1 MKSKTKQ
8 ELHRFPLSLLHYGN
22 SYYIER
28 IAALERALA
37 RKPLQLQIDM
47 LGEGEIPADWALLIR
62 SILNQRAARTRVTTN
77 ARSSLQNGSVLVWL
91 LGDCRIIRDDA
102 RIFFRRANVSENTN
116 SEPEK
121 VWDEDDMKYV
131 DSFSEADPDEADHA
145 KVLQHINEF
154 LPVKELVGR
163 VIDVPTLRQ
172 FGLAE
177 NDKLDSFLA
186 TAFAPSERIDEA
198 QASEAK
204 RGTKQVKSSES
215 VQTQQ

>member
-1 MKSKTKQ
+1 MKSKTKR
-8 ELHRFPLSLLHYGN
+8 EVHRFPLSLLHYGN
-22 SYYIER
+22 SYFIER

-37 RKPLQLQIDM
+37 RKPRQLQIDM

-62 SILNQRAARTRVTTN
+62 SILNQRAARTQVTTN
-77 ARSSLQNGSVLVWL
+77 ARSSLQNGSVRVWL
-91 LGDCRIIRDDA
+91 LGDCRIIRNDA
-102 RIFFRRANVSENTN
+102 RIFFRRANVSEDPN

-145 KVLQHINEF
+145 RVLQHINEF

-163 VIDVPTLRQ
+163 VIDAPTLRQ

-177 NDKLDSFLA
+177 NGKLDSFLA
-186 TAFAPSERIDEA
+186 TAFAPSERSD
-198 QASEAK
+198 QVHASEAK
-204 RGTKQVKSSES
+204 RVTSHAKSSQS
-215 VQTQQ
+215 VQAQQ

>member
-1 MKSKTKQ
+1 MKSKTKR
-8 ELHRFPLSLLHYGN
+8 EVHRFPLSLLHYGN

-37 RKPLQLQIDM
+37 RKPRQLQIDM

-62 SILNQRAARTRVTTN
+62 SILHQRAAKTQVTTN

-91 LGDCRIIRDDA
+91 LGDRRIIRDDA
-102 RIFFRRANVSENTN
+102 RIFFRRAKVSAESN

-121 VWDEDDMKYV
+121 VWDEDDMKYA

-154 LPVKELVGR
+154 LPVNKLVGR
-163 VIDVPTLRQ
+163 VIDVSTLRQ

-177 NDKLDSFLA
+177 HDKLDAFLA
-186 TAFAPSERIDEA
+186 TAFAPSERAEVA
-198 QASEAK
+198 QASRAK
-204 RGTKQVKSSES
+204 RVANHAKAAKS
-215 VQTQQ
+215 VQSQH

>member
-1 MKSKTKQ
+1 MKSKTKR
-8 ELHRFPLSLLHYGN
+8 EVHRFPLSLLHYGN

-37 RKPLQLQIDM
+37 RKPRQLQIDM

-62 SILNQRAARTRVTTN
+62 SILKQHAAQTRVITN

-91 LGDCRIIRDDA
+91 LGDRRIIRDDA
-102 RIFFRRANVSENTN
+102 RIFFRRADVSEDTP
-116 SEPEK
+116 SAPEK
-121 VWDEDDMKYV
+121 TWDEDDMKYV
-131 DSFSEADPDEADHA
+131 DSYSEVDPEEADHA

-177 NDKLDSFLA
+177 NDKLDAFLA
-186 TAFAPSERIDEA
+186 TAFAPAGRSDEA
-198 QASEAK
+198 PASEAK
-204 RGTKQVKSSES
+204 RVASHAKSSPS
-215 VQTQQ
+215 VQSQH

>member
-1 MKSKTKQ
+1 MKSKTKP
-8 ELHRFPLSLLHYGN
+8 EVHRFPLSLLHYGN

-37 RKPLQLQIDM
+37 RKPRQLQIDM
-47 LGEGEIPADWALLIR
+47 LGEGEIPADLALLIR
-62 SILNQRAARTRVTTN
+62 SVLKQHASRTQVITN

-91 LGDCRIIRDDA
+91 LGDRRIIRDDA
-102 RIFFRRANVSENTN
+102 RIFFRRADVSEDTN
-116 SEPEK
+116 SGPEK
-121 VWDEDDMKYV
+121 IWDADDMKYV
-131 DSFSEADPDEADHA
+131 DSYSEVDPEEADHA

-177 NDKLDSFLA
+177 NDKLDAFLA
-186 TAFAPSERIDEA
+186 TAFAPAERSDEA

-204 RGTKQVKSSES
+204 RLAGHAKSSQS
-215 VQTQQ
+215 IQTQQ

>member
-1 MKSKTKQ
+1 MKSKTKR
-8 ELHRFPLSLLHYGN
+8 EVHRFALSLLHYGN
-22 SYYIER
+22 SYYIEK

-37 RKPLQLQIDM
+37 RKPRQLQIDM

-62 SILNQRAARTRVTTN
+62 SILNQRAARTQVTTN

-91 LGDCRIIRDDA
+91 LGDCRIIRNDA
-102 RIFFRRANVSENTN
+102 RIFFRRANVSEDTN

-131 DSFSEADPDEADHA
+131 DSFSGADPEEADHA

-177 NDKLDSFLA
+177 NDKMDAFLA
-186 TAFAPSERIDEA
+186 TAFAPAERSDKD

-204 RGTKQVKSSES
+204 RVTSHAKSAPS
-215 VQTQQ
+215 VQSQH

>member
-1 MKSKTKQ
+1 MKSKTKR
-8 ELHRFPLSLLHYGN
+8 EVHRFPLSLLHYGN

-37 RKPLQLQIDM
+37 RKPRQLQIDM

-62 SILNQRAARTRVTTN
+62 SIMNQRAARTQVTTN

-91 LGDCRIIRDDA
+91 LGDCRIIRKDA
-102 RIFFRRANVSENTN
+102 RIFFRRANVSEDTN

-131 DSFSEADPDEADHA
+131 DSYSEVDPDEADHA
-145 KVLQHINEF
+145 KVLHHINEF
-154 LPVKELVGR
+154 LPVNELVGR

-177 NDKLDSFLA
+177 NDKLDYFLA
-186 TAFAPSERIDEA
+186 TAFAPSGRSDETK
-198 QASEAK
+198 ASEAK
-204 RGTKQVKSSES
+204 RVASHTKSSPS
-215 VQTQQ
+215 VQAQQ

>member
-1 MKSKTKQ
+1 MKSKTKR
-8 ELHRFPLSLLHYGN
+8 EVHRFPLSLLHYGN

-37 RKPLQLQIDM
+37 RKPRQLQIDM

-62 SILNQRAARTRVTTN
+62 SILKQHVAQTQVITN

-91 LGDCRIIRDDA
+91 LGDRRIIRDDA
-102 RIFFRRANVSENTN
+102 RIFFRRANVSEDPN

-121 VWDEDDMKYV
+121 VWDEEDMKYI

-177 NDKLDSFLA
+177 NEKLDSFLA
-186 TAFAPSERIDEA
+186 TAFAPSERSDEV

-204 RGTKQVKSSES
+204 RVASHDKSSQP
-215 VQTQQ
+215 VQAQQ

>member
-1 MKSKTKQ
+1 MKSKTKR
-8 ELHRFPLSLLHYGN
+8 EVHRFPLSLLHYGN

-37 RKPLQLQIDM
+37 RKPRHLQIDM

-62 SILNQRAARTRVTTN
+62 SILNQRAATTQVTTN

-91 LGDCRIIRDDA
+91 LGDCRLIRNDA
-102 RIFFRRANVSENTN
+102 RIFFRRANVSEEIN

-145 KVLQHINEF
+145 KLLQHINEF

-177 NDKLDSFLA
+177 NDKLDAFLA
-186 TAFAPSERIDEA
+186 TAFAPAERSDQD

-204 RGTKQVKSSES
+204 CVASHAKSTPS
-215 VQTQQ
+215 VQSQH

>member
-1 MKSKTKQ
+1 MKSKTKR
-8 ELHRFPLSLLHYGN
+8 EVHRFPLSLLHYGN

-28 IAALERALA
+28 IAALERALG
-37 RKPLQLQIDM
+37 RKPRQLQIDM

-62 SILNQRAARTRVTTN
+62 SILNQRAARTQVTTN

-91 LGDCRIIRDDA
+91 LGDCRIIRNDA
-102 RIFFRRANVSENTN
+102 RIFFRRANVSEDTN

-186 TAFAPSERIDEA
+186 TAFASAERSELV

-204 RGTKQVKSSES
+204 GVACHAKSSQS
-215 VQTQQ
+215 VPSQH

>member
-1 MKSKTKQ
+1 MKSKTKR
-8 ELHRFPLSLLHYGN
+8 EVHRFPLSLLHYGN

-37 RKPLQLQIDM
+37 QKPRQLQIDM

-62 SILNQRAARTRVTTN
+62 SVLKQHAVRTQLITN

-91 LGDCRIIRDDA
+91 LGDRRIIRDDA
-102 RIFFRRANVSENTN
+102 RVFFRRADVSEDTN

-131 DSFSEADPDEADHA
+131 DSFSEANPEEADHA

-177 NDKLDSFLA
+177 NDKLDAFLA
-186 TAFAPSERIDEA
+186 TAFAPSERSDEA
-198 QASEAK
+198 QASKAK
-204 RGTKQVKSSES
+204 RVASHANSEQS
-215 VQTQQ
+215 VQSQH

>member
-1 MKSKTKQ
+1 MKSKTKR
-8 ELHRFPLSLLHYGN
+8 EVHRFPLSLLHYGN
-22 SYYIER
+22 SYYIKR

-37 RKPLQLQIDM
+37 RKPRQLQIDM

-62 SILNQRAARTRVTTN
+62 SILNQRAARTQVTTN

-91 LGDCRIIRDDA
+91 LGDCRIIRNDA
-102 RIFFRRANVSENTN
+102 RIFFRRANVSEATN

-131 DSFSEADPDEADHA
+131 DSFSEADPEEADHA

-163 VIDVPTLRQ
+163 VIDVPMLRQ

-177 NDKLDSFLA
+177 NDKLDAFLA
-186 TAFAPSERIDEA
+186 IAFAPSERSDQV

-204 RGTKQVKSSES
+204 RVASYAKSAQS
-215 VQTQQ
+215 VQAQQ

>member
-1 MKSKTKQ
+1 MKSKTKR
-8 ELHRFPLSLLHYGN
+8 EAHRFPLSLLHYGN

-37 RKPLQLQIDM
+37 RKPRQLRIDM

-62 SILNQRAARTRVTTN
+62 SILKQHAAQIRVITN

-91 LGDCRIIRDDA
+91 LGDRRIIRDDA
-102 RIFFRRANVSENTN
+102 RIFFRRADVSEEAI
-116 SEPEK
+116 SKPEK

-131 DSFSEADPDEADHA
+131 DSYSEVDPEEADHA

-177 NDKLDSFLA
+177 NDKLDAFLA
-186 TAFAPSERIDEA
+186 TAFAPSERSDQV
-198 QASEAK
+198 QASEANP
-204 RGTKQVKSSES
+204 VASHAKSTPS
-215 VQTQQ
+215 VQAQH